1 MKKLI
6 VIISLVLIGIL
17 LTAAVPLNSIGL
29 SVEKSSTTP
38 KETIKKE
45 FEVKPGGKVIID
57 LETGSSIEIKG
68 WDKDLVSAEATY
80 KNKDEIEF
88 RFEKNGNTVE
98 ITSDYTNDDD
108 HHSNAKLV
116 LQIPKKFD
124 VEFSTMGGGV
134 TISYVEGKME
144 GKTMGGELDLRNLKG
159 YLDVTTMGGAITL
172 KDSEVDGRAK
182 TMGGEVL
189 VENVKGDINASS
201 MGGKVRHI
209 NVSGKEKSVGNEV
222 DISTMGGDLDID
234 RAPNGAKLKT
244 MGGEITIN
252 YAGKFLDAETMGGDI
267 KAKEVDGWIKA
278 KTMGGEVDIKMVGNP
293 KEGDRNVK
301 LTSMGGD
308 ITLVVPDGLSMD
320 IDIEIA
326 YMKNSH
332 KDFEDCKIVSD
343 FKIDEERTTEW
354 ERKHGSSARKYIYG
368 KGSVDGGKN
377 KIIIKTI
384 NSSVYLKKGWEA
396 NLSMHRKPD
405 TIKMESGFLLIKNQ
419 TNQHLIRLKSYFVEN
434 I

>member
-1 MKKLI
+1 MKKLF
-6 VIISLVLIGIL
+6 VIIGIVLISIL
-17 LTAAVPLNSIGL
+17 LTAAAPLNSIDG
-29 SVEKSSTTP
+29 SVKKISTTL

-45 FEVKPGGKVIID
+45 FEVKPGGKVIIN
-57 LETGSSIEIKG
+57 LETGASIEIKG
-68 WDKDLVSAEATY
+68 WDKDLLSAEAITR
-80 KNKDEIEF
+80 NKDIEF
-88 RFEKNGNTVE
+88 TFEKKGNTIE
-98 ITSDYTNDDD
+98 ITSDYITDDN
-108 HHSNAKLV
+108 HHNSNAKLI

-124 VEFSTMGGGV
+124 VEFSTMGGEV

-201 MGGKVRHI
+201 MGGKVQHI
-209 NVSGKEKSVGNEV
+209 NVSGKDKSVGNEV
-222 DISTMGGDLDID
+222 DISTMGGALDID

-267 KAKEVDGWIKA
+267 NAKEVDGWIKA
-278 KTMGGEVDIKMVGNP
+278 KTMGGDVEVKMVGDP
-293 KEGDRNVK
+293 KDGNRDVK

-308 ITLVVPDGLSMD
+308 ITLVVPNGLSMD

-326 YMKNSH
+326 YTKNSH
-332 KDFEDCKIVSD
+332 KDFEDCKIISD
-343 FKIDEERTTEW
+343 FKIDEKRTTEW
-354 ERKHGSSARKYIYG
+354 ERKKGNSKRKYIYG
-368 KGSVDGGKN
+368 KGSVDDGKN
-377 KIIIKTI
+377 KITIRTI
-384 NSSVYLKKGWEA
+384 NGSVYLKKG
-396 NLSMHRKPD
+396 
-405 TIKMESGFLLIKNQ
+405 
-419 TNQHLIRLKSYFVEN
+419 
-434 I
+434 